1 MTVLLVSLEAEG
13 LEVGALLNEIVSQ
26 LQVHDWLGRDF
37 KLLLFEAEPQ
47 LLQPLVRFL
56 ILKKQ
61 CLGGVTLSGFLLPL
75 LPLSNSLH
83 GLALPRMLVH
93 LLEGNALK
101 AVHTQHIHHLRRPR
115 QLDERAQTFVLHL
128 AQGVKAF
135 TELYHLPF
143 LLGALVEYVV
153 LGGDLA

>member
-1 MTVLLVSLEAEG
+1 M
-13 LEVGALLNEIVSQ
+13 
-26 LQVHDWLGRDF
+26 HWLGRDF
-37 KLLLFEAEPQ
+37 KLLLLEAEPQ

-61 CLGGVTLSGFLLPL
+61 CLGGVALSGFLLPL

-93 LLEGNALK
+93 LLEGNALE
-101 AVHTQHIHHLRRPR
+101 AVHTQHVYHLRRSR
-115 QLDERAQTFVLHL
+115 QLDERTQTFVLHL

-135 TELYHLPF
+135 TELYHPPF